1 MGGTSAACT
10 MAKTTNLLEVRDL
23 VKHFPVRRSWR
34 DWLGREKAR
43 VVQAVDGVSL
53 NVAPGETVGLVGES
67 GCGKTTLGRL
77 IVGLTLPTSG
87 TIVFDGEDVTRAG
100 GGEMRRKLRREAQIV
115 FQDPFSSLDPRQSVE
130 RIIREPLDIHGI
142 GTRAERTRRVRVL
155 MEQVALPSRYARS
168 LPHELS
174 GGLRQ
179 RVGIATALALGP
191 RLIVADEPTSALDT
205 SVQAEI
211 INLLS
216 DLQRST
222 GVAFLFVS
230 HNLDLVR
237 FLSHR
242 VAVMYLGRIVEV
254 GPGDQVYRQ
263 PKHPYTRALLS
274 AVPEPDPRRP
284 LQPVQLT
291 GEVPSPIDVPAG
303 CRFHP
308 RCWMAEE
315 VCRNLDPP
323 LYDFSSAHRAA
334 CHVTAA
340 QEGLASTKEGI
351 REASSSR

>member
-1 MGGTSAACT
+1 
-10 MAKTTNLLEVRDL
+10 MAKTKSLLEVRDL
-23 VKHFPVRRSWR
+23 VKHFPVGRSWR
-34 DWLGREKAR
+34 AWVGREKPR
-43 VVQAVDGVSL
+43 VVQAIDGVSL
-53 NVAPGETVGLVGES
+53 EVAPGETVGLVGES

-77 IVGLTLPTSG
+77 IVGLTLPTAG
-87 TIVFDGEDVTRAG
+87 TIIFDGEDVTRG
-100 GGEMRRKLRREAQIV
+100 GRGEMRRKLRREAQIV
-115 FQDPFSSLDPRQSVE
+115 FQDPFSSLDPRQTVE

-142 GTRAERTRRVRVL
+142 GTRSERSHRVRVL
-155 MEQVALPSRYARS
+155 MDQVALPSRYARS

-216 DLQRST
+216 DLQQST
-222 GVAFLFVS
+222 GVAYLFVS

-254 GPGDQVYRQ
+254 GAGDRVYRQ

-274 AVPEPDPRRP
+274 AVPEPDPSRQLDRV
-284 LQPVQLT
+284 LLT

-315 VCRNLDPP
+315 VCRTVDPP
-323 LYDFSSAHRAA
+323 LYAFSASQRAA

-340 QEGLASTKEGI
+340 QEGLTSAKEGI
-351 REASSSR
+351 REATSSG

>member
-1 MGGTSAACT
+1 
-10 MAKTTNLLEVRDL
+10 MAKTKSLLEVHDL
-23 VKHFPVRRSWR
+23 VKHFPVRRSLR
-34 DWLGREKAR
+34 GLLGGQDPRA
-43 VVQAVDGVSL
+43 VQAVDGVSL
-53 NVAPGETVGLVGES
+53 TVAPGETLGLVGES

-77 IVGLTLPTSG
+77 IVGLTLPTAG
-87 TIVFDGEDVTRAG
+87 RIVFDGEDVTRAG
-100 GGEMRRKLRREAQIV
+100 RGEMRRKLRREAQIV
-115 FQDPFSSLDPRQSVE
+115 FQDPFSSLDPRQTVE
-130 RIIREPLDIHGI
+130 RIIREPLDIHRI
-142 GTRAERTRRVRVL
+142 GSRAERDRRTRAV

-222 GVAFLFVS
+222 GVAYLFVS

-254 GPGDQVYRQ
+254 GPGDRVYSE

-274 AVPEPDPRRP
+274 AVPEPNPRRI
-284 LQPVQLT
+284 LKPVQLA
-291 GEVPSPIDVPAG
+291 GEVPSPIDVPGG

-308 RCWMAEE
+308 RCWMAED
-315 VCRNLDPP
+315 VCRTVVPP
-323 LYDFSSAHRAA
+323 LYPFSPAHGAA

-340 QEGLASTKEGI
+340 EEGVASTKEGI
-351 REASSSR
+351 REATSSR